1 MIKIAITGNISSGK
15 STVSK
20 IFETFGFPVFNS
32 DLASREA
39 EKDPEILSKFL
50 DIVGHDILVDAE
62 INRTLMRERIFN
74 DSTMLQKVNEL
85 MTPYVSKQFQKFV
98 KEHKDKKAVIMES
111 AIIFE
116 GYHQNKFDMVIT
128 VVADKD
134 TRIKRTM
141 TRDGL
146 SLDLVLAKIKNQLSD
161 DFKARCSDF
170 IIINEDMPNCDF
182 MMLLLKQVEPI
193 IDIIEDSS
201 KFNRNTQ

>member
-1 MIKIAITGNISSGK
+1 M
-15 STVSK
+15 V
-20 IFETFGFPVFNS
+20 
-32 DLASREA
+32 
-39 EKDPEILSKFL
+39 
-50 DIVGHDILVDAE
+50 
-62 INRTLMRERIFN
+62 
-74 DSTMLQKVNEL
+74 
-85 MTPYVSKQFQKFV
+85 PYVSKKYQQFLKT
-98 KEHKDKKAVIMES
+98 HKNELATIMES

-146 SLDLVLAKIKNQLSD
+146 SLDLVLAKMKNQLSD
-161 DFKARCSDF
+161 DFKARYSDF